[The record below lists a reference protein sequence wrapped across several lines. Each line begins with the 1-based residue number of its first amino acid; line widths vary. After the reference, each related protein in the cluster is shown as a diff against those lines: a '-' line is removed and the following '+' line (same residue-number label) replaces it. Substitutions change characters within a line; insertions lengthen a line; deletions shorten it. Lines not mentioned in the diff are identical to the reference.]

1 MTAMIFAAGLG
12 TRLKPLTDTMPK
24 ALVPV
29 HGQPLLAYQIDKLK
43 RAGINDIIVNVHH
56 FPDMIIDY
64 LRENDNFGCN
74 IHISDER
81 EQLLDT
87 GGGLLKA
94 WSTFAPNEPILAI
107 NVDIVSDINFQ
118 DVISSSIVYHLSSM
132 PKAPG
137 SSIIYHLSSMPK
149 APLALLIVKSR
160 ETQRYLCFDENNN
173 LCGWMNIATGETRP
187 SNFKSPISNLQYPIS
202 NLQSPIS
209 NIKSL
214 AFSGMQLLSPAA
226 LPLLQAYNSSLS
238 EASPLSERS
247 SRLNPSFN
255 KFSIIDFY
263 LYVVEHHLG
272 DLRAL
277 EIDVPLLDVGKIS
290 QLSQLS

>member
-81 EQLLDT
+81 EKLLDT

-118 DVISSSIVYHLSSM
+118 DVINQSQILNLKSKISNLKSKI
-132 PKAPG
+132 
-137 SSIIYHLSSMPK
+137 
-149 APLALLIVKSR
+149 LALLIVKSR

-187 SNFKSPISNLQYPIS
+187 LSFHHSGEAGSLS
-202 NLQSPIS
+202 AASSFRL
-209 NIKSL
+209 L

-263 LYVVEHHLG
+263 LYVVEYHLG

>member
-81 EQLLDT
+81 DQLLDT

-118 DVISSSIVYHLSSM
+118 DVINQSQILNLKSKISNLKSKI
-132 PKAPG
+132 
-137 SSIIYHLSSMPK
+137 
-149 APLALLIVKSR
+149 LALLIVKSR

-187 SNFKSPISNLQYPIS
+187 SSFHHSGEAGSLS
-202 NLQSPIS
+202 AASSFRL
-209 NIKSL
+209 L

-238 EASPLSERS
+238 EASSLSERS

-263 LYVVEHHLG
+263 LYVVEYHLG

>member
-43 RAGINDIIVNVHH
+43 QAGINDIIVNVHH

-118 DVISSSIVYHLSSM
+118 DVINQSQILNLKSKISNLKSKI
-132 PKAPG
+132 
-137 SSIIYHLSSMPK
+137 
-149 APLALLIVKSR
+149 LALLIVKSR

-187 SNFKSPISNLQYPIS
+187 SSFHHSGEAGSLS
-202 NLQSPIS
+202 AASSFRL
-209 NIKSL
+209 L